1 MKKMKTNWIFLVV
14 AVLFLAGCGNKTKK
28 TVNNDRMVDGT
39 RIIHFS
45 GYDWRV
51 GNSNDTI
58 QGPGPNY
65 FSDSKDNVWLDD
77 SGNLHLKITHR
88 NGRWNCAKISLMES
102 HGYGTYIFH
111 VASRVD
117 GFDKNVVGGLFTYA
131 NDSSEIDIEFSKW
144 AKDTTE
150 DSQFVIQPG
159 WHPGNHHRYY
169 LDQTGEASTHWFNW
183 QPDSVVFASYQGN
196 AGDNPPADQLMTQWT
211 YTGVD
216 NPKPGKE
223 AAKINLWLY
232 RGNPPTD
239 GKEVEMVLSG
249 FEFRK

>member
-1 MKKMKTNWIFLVV
+1 MNIKWIFLIG
-14 AVLFLAGCGNKTKK
+14 AVIFLSGCGVKQKTSADKNR
-28 TVNNDRMVDGT
+28 VADGT

-51 GNSNDTI
+51 GNSIDTT

-65 FSDSKDNVWLDD
+65 FSDSKENVWLDD
-77 SGNLHLKITHR
+77 SGHLHLKITHR
-88 NGRWNCAKISLMES
+88 NGHWYCAKISLLQS
-102 HGYGTYIFH
+102 YGYGTYVFH
-111 VASRVD
+111 VASKVD

-131 NDSSEIDIEFSKW
+131 NDTSEIDIEFSKW
-144 AKDTTE
+144 AKDSTE
-150 DSQFVIQPG
+150 DSQYVIQPG
-159 WHPGNHHRYY
+159 RHPGNHYRYY
-169 LDQTGEASTHWFNW
+169 LHQTGEQSTHWFNW
-183 QPDSVVFASYQGN
+183 QPDSVLFASYH
-196 AGDNPPADQLMTQWT
+196 GDVNENPPADQLIAQWT
-211 YTGVD
+211 YTGSD

-249 FEFRK
+249 FEFRQ